1 MIVFFFP
8 VLYEPFDARV
18 YDEFVIRGNIGV
30 LRCSIPS
37 QVRDYV
43 KVISWKR
50 DDGLII
56 LQQRSGGN

>member
-1 MIVFFFP
+1 M
-8 VLYEPFDARV
+8 LYEPFDARV

-56 LQQRSGGN
+56 LQQRSSGT